1 MSYEAYAIDAQNA
14 KTADQGGRIEHSAKL
29 VGQFKSVEF
38 ITSNGGAQGFE
49 FRFETDSK
57 QSTNFTIW
65 TKNKAGE
72 WLQGRSKI
80 DAIMACASVR
90 NLTPTKQKIEKYD
103 YDEKKNVM
111 KECIVAPELMNVPI
125 GLLLQREQY
134 QNDRGED
141 KHQMILFSS
150 FNAKSELTAKEII
163 DRATVPEELPRLVE
177 RLMSKPIAYRKPQN
191 NAPQGNQ
198 SQPASNASNADDI
211 DNLPF

>member
-29 VGQFKSVEF
+29 IGQFKSVEF

-72 WLQGRSKI
+72 WLQGRAKV

-90 NLTPTKQKIEKYD
+90 TLTPTKQKIEKYD

-111 KECIVAPELMNVPI
+111 KECVVAPELMNVSI

-134 QNDRGED
+134 QNDKGED
-141 KHQMILFSS
+141 KYQMILFSS

-163 DRATVPEELPRLVE
+163 DRATKPDELPRLVE

-191 NAPQGNQ
+191 QSNGGN
-198 SQPASNASNADDI
+198 SQPINHANASSDLDS
-211 DNLPF
+211 DLPF